1 LLSTRIVNWLDTYFD
16 KPGYVSATVNDRLKE
31 LFEHRV
37 FAEDLMFYIIKSVV
51 SKHPKQCAKLVQDPE
66 IISKITL

>member
-1 LLSTRIVNWLDTYFD
+1 LLSTRIVNWLDTYFS
-16 KPGYVSATVNDRLKE
+16 KPGYVSAVINDRLKE
-31 LFEHRV
+31 LFDNRV

-51 SKHPKQCAKLVQDPE
+51 SKYPKQCAKLVQDPE